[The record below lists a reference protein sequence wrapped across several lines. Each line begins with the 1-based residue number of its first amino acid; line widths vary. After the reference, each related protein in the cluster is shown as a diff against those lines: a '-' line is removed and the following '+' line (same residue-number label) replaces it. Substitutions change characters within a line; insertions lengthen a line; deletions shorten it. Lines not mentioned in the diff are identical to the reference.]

1 MTDVLLVLILLVEAA
16 GLCLRFLEPK
26 GKKEPEPA
34 DPAPVAPV
42 VTPEGAAEKPT
53 QGQKDFD
60 EGFQNIMRYAV
71 RGSTGFE
78 ERE

>member
-16 GLCLRFLEPK
+16 GLCLRFVEPK
-26 GKKEPEPA
+26 EKKEPEEPA
-34 DPAPVAPV
+34 APEPV
-42 VTPEGAAEKPT
+42 PEGAAEKPT
-53 QGQKDFD
+53 RQQKDFD

>member
-16 GLCLRFLEPK
+16 GLCLRFVEPK
-26 GKKEPEPA
+26 GKKESEPEAPA
-34 DPAPVAPV
+34 AAAVPD
-42 VTPEGAAEKPT
+42 GAAEKPT
-53 QGQKDFD
+53 RQQKDFD

-78 ERE
+78 DRE

>member
-16 GLCLRFLEPK
+16 GLCLRFVEPK
-26 GKKEPEPA
+26 GKKEPEKPEVPA
-34 DPAPVAPV
+34 AAAV
-42 VTPEGAAEKPT
+42 PEGAAEKPT
-53 QGQKDFD
+53 RQQKDFD

-78 ERE
+78 DGE

>member
-16 GLCLRFLEPK
+16 GLCLRFVEPK
-26 GKKEPEPA
+26 EKKESEPA
-34 DPAPVAPV
+34 APAAAAV
-42 VTPEGAAEKPT
+42 PEGAAEKPT
-53 QGQKDFD
+53 RQQKDFD

-78 ERE
+78 DRE

>member
-26 GKKEPEPA
+26 GKKESEPT
-34 DPAPVAPV
+34 DPAPVAAAV
-42 VTPEGAAEKPT
+42 PEGTAEKPT
-53 QGQKDFD
+53 RGQKDFD

>member
-16 GLCLRFLEPK
+16 GLCLRFVETK
-26 GKKEPEPA
+26 GKKEPEKPEVPA
-34 DPAPVAPV
+34 AAV
-42 VTPEGAAEKPT
+42 PEGAAEKPT
-53 QGQKDFD
+53 RQQKDFD

-78 ERE
+78 DGE

>member
-16 GLCLRFLEPK
+16 GLCLRFVETK
-26 GKKEPEPA
+26 EKKPE
-34 DPAPVAPV
+34 DPAPAAAAV
-42 VTPEGAAEKPT
+42 PEGAAEKPT
-53 QGQKDFD
+53 RQQKDFD

-78 ERE
+78 DGE